1 MILILRNYGDFLSYP
16 LDRITVYVSFADFP
30 RITLGPENPLR
41 VEKDDTTQL
50 NCIVD
55 AKPAVTSVKWMKNGR
70 FIDTHFIH
78 TIPRVGLQDAG
89 SYTCSADNGLGQVG
103 KKDLELDVLYAPIVT
118 LPQSREVNENDDVE
132 IDCRVDSNP
141 RPTSIHWYKEG
152 DERFMQTGRTLRLN
166 GVTAFH
172 NGRYICSAS
181 NILQPTGKGSVTRTG
196 NATIDINIRHAP
208 GKTFIMP
215 DKPVAIDGKPIT
227 LKCGATPS
235 GYPSPNYK
243 WWKDGSEDT
252 PLAVGSEFTL
262 EPARLNNIGT
272 YHCQAANELGQAE
285 SAEMYLDVFKAP
297 KIITPLQ
304 PSILK
309 TEGDEG
315 FHITC
320 TGLGKPMPRVQWF
333 KDGLEISAH
342 SSLYEVSTTSQEP
355 VNHQAVTVQS
365 VLKFAGGSERIG
377 QNRLMSTDRGHY
389 TCQFENQVASSDSTL
404 LLRVEH
410 SPVVIHRYNKVAF
423 DIGEPAFIRCRM
435 QAYPEPKFDWSF
447 RNSILQEDPR
457 FYQMNSTNRGEDI
470 HESMLMIKSVSQ
482 SSYGD
487 YGCRAVNKM
496 GPKRTTIKL
505 EPKGKPERPE
515 SLKAT
520 STTYNTITLTWQPGF
535 NGGFENT
542 RYIVQYRH
550 GNELVPRI
558 HDCQQR
564 TNCNITRLDQNSPY
578 LLKVKAVNERGE
590 SHFTEEIVAMTKVD
604 AKQIPVPSNV
614 HYEKSTR
621 KASFG
626 LSNSRSS
633 AMELIAMVELE
644 NGDGQW
650 SLFENLPMNSGEGEV
665 YVANFVN
672 NLRVRFCLELNEM
685 LCGPYAEALVVD
697 VRPNAATSASLKSP
711 WVIGLIVVIVC
722 FSLTALLLV
731 LLKRCCCQKSKT
743 LKTDDLNSNRPS
755 IIHGTQPPPYN
766 GIDNKGVDTTLK
778 SDSDADNLKAVLYT
792 NGYSVEPP
800 HSNSNSA
807 NGGSVNS
814 QDSLWNVKSN
824 GATTDIYHLQA
835 SAPQQ
840 QQHPLPSNGYI
851 YDPACSMANMASQ
864 HLMPGNRG
872 FSGSEDYTHYPYPD
886 EYLNERNRQYF
897 ADPNAAAYT
906 VNQPKHSECKL
917 LSNSQLKSKQKL
929 ER

>member
-1 MILILRNYGDFLSYP
+1 MKL
-16 LDRITVYVSFADFP
+16 
-30 RITLGPENPLR
+30 
-41 VEKDDTTQL
+41 
-50 NCIVD
+50 
-55 AKPAVTSVKWMKNGR
+55 KNGSKNC
-70 FIDTHFIH
+70 FYNKTFD
-78 TIPRVGLQDAG
+78 
-89 SYTCSADNGLGQVG
+89 S
-103 KKDLELDVLYAPIVT
+103 
-118 LPQSREVNENDDVE
+118 
-132 IDCRVDSNP
+132 CRS
-141 RPTSIHWYKEG
+141 
-152 DERFMQTGRTLRLN
+152 
-166 GVTAFH
+166 
-172 NGRYICSAS
+172 
-181 NILQPTGKGSVTRTG
+181 G

-215 DKPVAIDGKPIT
+215 DKPVAIDGKRIT

-243 WWKDGSEDT
+243 WWKDGSDT
-252 PLAVGSEFTL
+252 PLAIGSEFTL
-262 EPARLNNIGT
+262 EPARLSNMGT
-272 YHCQAANELGQAE
+272 YYCQAANELGQAAV
-285 SAEMYLDVFKAP
+285 AEMYLEVYKAP
-297 KIITPLQ
+297 KIVTPLQ

-320 TGLGKPMPRVQWF
+320 SGVGKPMPRVQWF
-333 KDGLEISAH
+333 KDGQEISAH
-342 SSLYEVSTTSQEP
+342 SAFYEVSTTSQEP
-355 VNHQAVTVQS
+355 NSNHQAVSVQS
-365 VLKFAGGSERIG
+365 VLKFAGSERIG

-389 TCQFENQVASSDSTL
+389 TCQFENQVASEDSTL

-410 SPVVIHRYNKVAF
+410 TPVVIHRYNKVAF
-423 DIGEPAFIRCRM
+423 DVGEPAFIRCRM

-447 RNSILQEDPR
+447 RNSILQADPR

-487 YGCRAVNKM
+487 YGCRAMNKM
-496 GPKRTTIKL
+496 GSKRTIIKL

-520 STTYNTITLTWQPGF
+520 RTTYNTISLTWTPGF

-550 GNELVPRI
+550 GNDLSPRI

-604 AKQIPVPSNV
+604 AKQIPIPSNV
-614 HYEKSTR
+614 HYEKSTK

-626 LSNSRSS
+626 LAKSRSS
-633 AMELIAMVELE
+633 MELIAMVELE

-650 SLFENLPMNSGEGEV
+650 SLFENLPMHSLQEGEV
-665 YVANFVN
+665 FINNFVN
-672 NLRVRFCLELNEM
+672 NLRVRFCLELNER
-685 LCGPYAEALVVD
+685 LCGDYAEALVVD
-697 VRPNAATSASLKSP
+697 VRPNAATSASLKQP
-711 WVIGLIVVIVC
+711 WVIGVIVVIVLL
-722 FSLTALLLV
+722 SLMALLII
-731 LLKRCCCQKSKT
+731 LKCFCCQKTKT
-743 LKTDDLNSNRPS
+743 LKNDDLNSNRPS

-778 SDSDADNLKAVLYT
+778 DSEDNLKAVLYT
-792 NGYSVEPP
+792 ANGYGVEPP

-824 GATTDIYHLQA
+824 GATTDIYHLQS
-835 SAPQQ
+835 SAMPQQ
-840 QQHPLPSNGYI
+840 QQHPSVSGSLPSNGYI
-851 YDPACSMANMASQ
+851 YDPHMGQ

-897 ADPNAAAYT
+897 ADPATAYT
-906 VNQPKHSECKL
+906 VNQGQPKHSECKF
-917 LSNSQLKSKQKL
+917 
-929 ER
+929 